1 MFGALKISF
10 ALLVAAAGPCFAQEL
25 KFERAKY
32 PKNTMAEIEL
42 GRLLFYDPILSGN
55 KSVSCSTCHH
65 PKFATSDGL
74 ALGLGDGGIGLGL
87 ERTTDPDNLPE
98 QRVPRNSPAL
108 FNLGAAQF
116 ISMFHDGR
124 LEADTSRASGLR
136 TPLEDEMVAGFDSVL
151 SAQAMFPVLSP
162 DEMAGHYLEND
173 VARAVRIGL
182 LTGEGGAW
190 QIIAQRIRDIDEY
203 DQRFAQIL
211 PEGKEPDFADI
222 ANVLA
227 AFIAFEWR
235 ADDSPFDRYVFEAAP
250 LPEEAA
256 KGMTLFYGKA
266 NCSSCHSGLFQTDH
280 QFHAIAMPQL
290 GPGKAA
296 RFEDHVR
303 DTGRM
308 HVTGNPEDA
317 YQFRTPS
324 LRNVAHTAPY
334 GHSGAFATMEE
345 VVRHHLEPIESLKRF
360 QWTVELPK
368 LAGAND
374 LAAMQ
379 DPEEIA
385 RIADAND
392 LEPIDLSDV
401 EIAQLIA
408 FLNTLTDEVSIA
420 GRLGSPLAV
429 PSGLPLDQ

>member
-1 MFGALKISF
+1 MFGALKISV
-10 ALLVAAAGPCFAQEL
+10 ALLVVAAGPCFAQEHR
-25 KFERAKY
+25 FERAEY

-74 ALGLGDGGIGLGL
+74 ALGIGDGGIGLGP
-87 ERTTDPDNLPE
+87 ERKTDPNNMPE

-124 LEADTSRASGLR
+124 LEADPSRASGLR

-190 QIIAQRIRDIDEY
+190 QIIAQRVRDIEEY
-203 DQRFAQIL
+203 EQRFAQIL
-211 PEGKEPDFADI
+211 PDGQDIQFADI
-222 ANVLA
+222 ANALA

-235 ADDSPFDRYVFEAAP
+235 ADDSPFDRHVFDSAP
-250 LPEEAA
+250 LPQDAA
-256 KGMTLFYGKA
+256 NGMTLFYGKA

-334 GHSGAFATMEE
+334 GHSGAFATMEA
-345 VVRHHLEPIESLKRF
+345 VIRHHLTPVESLRLY
-360 QWTVELPK
+360 QWDGVLPM
-368 LAGAND
+368 LAGAD
-374 LAAMQ
+374 DEAAMR
-379 DPEEIA
+379 DEAEVE
-385 RIADAND
+385 RIANANE
-392 LEPIDLSDV
+392 LAPMELSDV
-401 EIAQLIA
+401 EIAQLVA
-408 FLNTLTDEVSIA
+408 FLHTLTDEQSIA
-420 GRLGSPLAV
+420 GRLGSPRSV